1 MQGDSIRDESLLFQ
15 WNFFERTISN
25 YSIIIKMF
33 QHMEEEE
40 GLVGAMP
47 RVFVEETLFDACA
60 VVMRDARGKGR
71 NFFTIDDMLRPVE
84 CDDIEAPAGI
94 VFSPQ
99 VMADVCGYG
108 TLYVYPLKRSIHVF
122 GYLVLAKRNPV
133 ALEETTLRDLEL
145 LSEIFNRFIL
155 LSARVNESRTAE
167 SDRTRQLDSR
177 LATTRTLLENVID
190 QFLHPLFLIDRK
202 GTICFANKPA
212 REEFFDGN
220 GIVSGEPIENVVQGM
235 EKGFLDKD
243 LILRG
248 ELHCR
253 RGDDYKLYSVESCPI
268 KDDTG
273 KIVFKSLILKNVIDL
288 RIEEEEE
295 INRNRMESIGKLAG
309 GVAHD
314 FNNVLT
320 GILGYASLIKRV
332 TEEAQQVNKYADV
345 IESSAKR
352 AATLTEHL
360 LNFSR
365 RQRVKV
371 VDRVDLNALVG
382 DVLFLMRESFRTI
395 TVAAEFDNNLGP
407 VTGSA
412 GELQHAILNLCVNAK
427 DSMPEGGTLMVKTEK
442 KSYLGGREF
451 ATVTIRD
458 TGSGIDEGV
467 KNKVF
472 EPYFTTK
479 TEGNKLG
486 MGLYLVQKI
495 VREHD
500 GFIEL
505 QSDKEKGTAFTLYFP
520 LATAAADKAR
530 EKKSSLP
537 RDMGK
542 KSILVV
548 DDEEVV
554 RGLLIGLLTAEGFD
568 VVAVG
573 DGRAAFD
580 LISKR
585 KAPFDLVLLDMIM
598 PGIKGEEVL
607 GELRR
612 RWPGIKVVVSSGYM
626 TEEQRDKL
634 QEYGVDGFL
643 DKPYRD
649 ADAISKVAS
658 ALGSGDEARVAE

>member
-1 MQGDSIRDESLLFQ
+1 MQDSIRDESLLFQ

-33 QHMEEEE
+33 QHMEDEED
-40 GLVGAMP
+40 LVASMP

-60 VVMRDARGKGR
+60 VIMRGAKGKGR
-71 NFFTIDDMLRPVE
+71 SFFSIDDTLKPID
-84 CDDIEAPAGI
+84 CDDIEESGGT
-94 VFSPQ
+94 VFSPV
-99 VMADVCGYG
+99 VMTDAGGYG
-108 TLYVYPLKRSIHVF
+108 TLYVYPLRRSIHVF
-122 GYLVLAKRNPV
+122 GYLVLAKRNPI
-133 ALEETTLRDLEL
+133 ALEETTARDLEL

-155 LSARVNESRTAE
+155 MTAKANESRTAE
-167 SDRTRQLDSR
+167 SEKARQLDSH

-202 GTICFANKPA
+202 GTICFANKQA

-220 GIVSGEPIENVVQGM
+220 GFVSGEPIESVVQGM

-248 ELHCR
+248 ELHCKK
-253 RGDDYKLYSVESCPI
+253 GDDYKLYSVESYPI
-268 KDDTG
+268 KDDAG
-273 KIVFKSLILKNVIDL
+273 KIVFKSLILKDVIDL

-320 GILGYASLIKRV
+320 GILGYASLIKRM

-365 RQRVKV
+365 RQRAKV
-371 VDRVDLNALVG
+371 VDRIDLNALVG

-395 TVAAEFDNNLGP
+395 TVAAEFDDKLAP

-427 DSMPEGGTLMVKTEK
+427 DSMPEGGTLTVKTEK

-467 KNKVF
+467 RNKVF

-479 TEGNKLG
+479 TEGKKLG

-505 QSDKEKGTAFTLYFP
+505 QSDKEKGTAFTLYLP
-520 LATAAADKAR
+520 LANGAAERAR
-530 EKKSSLP
+530 EKISPLP
-537 RDMGK
+537 RDIGK

-554 RGLLIGLLTAEGFD
+554 RGLLTGLLSAEGFD
-568 VVAVG
+568 VAAVG
-573 DGRAAFD
+573 DGRAASD
-580 LISKR
+580 LIARR
-585 KAPFDLVLLDMIM
+585 KGPFDLVLLDMIM
-598 PGIKGEEVL
+598 PGIRGEEVL
-607 GELRR
+607 GELRK
-612 RWPGIKVVVSSGYM
+612 RWPGIKVIVSSGYM

-643 DKPYRD
+643 DKPYTD
-649 ADAISKVAS
+649 ADAINTVAS
-658 ALGSGDEARVAE
+658 ALGSEDEARMAE